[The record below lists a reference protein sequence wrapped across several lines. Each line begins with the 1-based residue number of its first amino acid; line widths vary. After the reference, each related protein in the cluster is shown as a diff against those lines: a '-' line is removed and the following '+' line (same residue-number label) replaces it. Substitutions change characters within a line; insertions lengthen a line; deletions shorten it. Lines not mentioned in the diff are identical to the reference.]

1 MMTAEEVIGKIH
13 ASRETG
19 RKSGLS
25 NTAELMTFLN
35 CEPSVPV
42 IHVAGTNGKGSICA
56 VTECVLRHAGYR
68 TGLYT
73 SPFLQVYNERI
84 RIDGR
89 PVDDSELA
97 EAGTELFE
105 AVEKL
110 NAERE
115 HWFTPFELGTALA
128 FLIFRRQKVT
138 VAVIEVGLGG
148 RFDATNA
155 MNRVTVSAIG
165 AIGMDHMQFLGN
177 TLPEIAFEKAGIM
190 KPGTPVVCHPANR
203 EVADV
208 FCDIAGQKGAILR
221 QTTTDMIRN
230 AVCTAYASQA
240 DFRVGRLWIPRL
252 MISLPGRHQLTNVLT
267 ALGLIGELAE
277 KGLKIS
283 IPAIRAGC
291 ADVFWPARLEWA
303 EPGFLIDGAHN
314 VQGITAL
321 TGFVKEHLA
330 GRRRILLLGVLAE
343 KVTDEMLDMICSMG
357 ECAVTVTPDYASR
370 ALSAEKLAEMLN
382 TRGLPATAAGTIEE
396 GVAEARRLAGEDAV
410 IIACGSLYFVGGLRT
425 VLGLRP

>member
-1 MMTAEEVIGKIH
+1 MMTAEEVIGRIH

-89 PVDDSELA
+89 PVDDRELA
-97 EAGTELFE
+97 EAGTQLFD
-105 AVEKL
+105 AVDRL

-138 VAVIEVGLGG
+138 AAVVEVGLGG

-165 AIGMDHMQFLGN
+165 AIGMDHMQYLGN

-190 KPGTPVVCHPANR
+190 KKGTPVICHPAEKDVA
-203 EVADV
+203 EVFRNVA
-208 FCDIAGQKGAILR
+208 AEKGAILC
-221 QTTTDMIRN
+221 QTGTEMIGN

-240 DFRVGRLWIPRL
+240 DFRVGRTLIRGL
-252 MISLPGRHQLTNVLT
+252 MISIPGRHQLTNVLT
-267 ALGLIGELAE
+267 ALGIIDALTQQGIRINE
-277 KGLKIS
+277 
-283 IPAIRAGC
+283 PAIRAGC

-303 EPGFLIDGAHN
+303 EGRFLIDGAHN

-321 TGFVKEHLA
+321 AGFVKEQLA
-330 GRRRILLLGVLAE
+330 GRRRILLLGVLTE
-343 KVTDEMLDMICSMG
+343 KVTEEMLSLICCMG
-357 ECAVTVTPDYASR
+357 ERAVTVTPDYASR

-382 TRGLPATAAGTIEE
+382 QRGLPAQAAGTVEE

-410 IIACGSLYFVGGLRT
+410 IIAFGSLYFVGGLRT